1 MDTVRYAVALF
12 VLLSIPTAF
21 VLWVSIHLFA
31 AFWRKIG
38 FFWTYGVLSI
48 PAGGVMAGIF
58 VARDLLL
65 RIDFGMKPVTMLLG
79 AVSMIGAAMLSAQC
93 RKYLSLS
100 TLVGFPELSPQKY
113 PGILLTEGIYA
124 KIRHPRYMG
133 ISLWLLGCVLFA
145 NYLMPY
151 VFFVIGIPGMYVLV
165 FLEEHELRTR
175 FGAQYE
181 AYCRRVPRFVPRR
194 SNNRPSC

>member
-1 MDTVRYAVALF
+1 MDTARYAMALF

-21 VLWVSIHLFA
+21 VLWASIHSFA

-38 FFWTYGVLSI
+38 FFRTYGILSI
-48 PAGGVMAGIF
+48 PAGGVMTGIF
-58 VARDLLL
+58 VVRDLLL
-65 RIDFGMKPVTMLLG
+65 RIDFGTNPVTIFLG
-79 AVSMIGAAMLSAQC
+79 AVSVIGAVMISVQC
-93 RKYLSLS
+93 QKYLSLS

-113 PGILLTEGIYA
+113 PGNLLTEGIYA

-133 ISLWLLGCVLFA
+133 IALWLFGCVLFA
-145 NYLMPY
+145 NHLMSY
-151 VFFVIGIPGMYVLV
+151 VFFVIGIPSMYVLV

-181 AYCRRVPRFVPRR
+181 AYCRCVPRFVPR
-194 SNNRPSC
+194 SANSRPSC